1 MEGVRARTYVQGREE
16 NIWSEAGKPSNI
28 TKGKV
33 AVSYDDA
40 PPPTSKYYELY
51 GPNLEIYQA
60 PVTQSVIQRKSQSL
74 IQPVIISQLVKQS
87 VDWAVIN
94 KLVYCR
100 HFFLSRFGPS
110 CLGHK
115 WGSTVLR
122 YHYIIVIYPSPFL
135 V

>member
-1 MEGVRARTYVQGREE
+1 MEGVRARTDVQGREE
-16 NIWSEAGKPSNI
+16 NIWSEAGKPSNV
-28 TKGKV
+28 TKGKF

-51 GPNLEIYQA
+51 GPNVEIYQA
-60 PVTQSVIQRKSQSL
+60 PVTQSVIQRKSQSF
-74 IQPVIISQLVKQS
+74 IHPVIISQLVNQS

-94 KLVYCR
+94 KLVHCR
-100 HFFLSRFGPS
+100 HFFLSRFGLS

-115 WGSTVLR
+115 WGSIVLR
-122 YHYIIVIYPSPFL
+122 YHEIIVIYPSPFL